1 MVSDYLDET
10 RTTRGSAL
18 GHRVQLVRPWFKTS
32 SPNIVLTPTLPMSL
46 ISTGAQPTEMP
57 KLTEKVRGY
66 GCQRRSQL
74 FVYIRCAEPSQ
85 VRARGT
91 ERPAAQI
98 HKNLGRVTAS
108 RYGVNM
114 IFMGFGYVMV
124 CLRWSLRACAARLR
138 LDAEPGVSNG
148 GEC

>member
-1 MVSDYLDET
+1 MGASEQ
-10 RTTRGSAL
+10 SA
-18 GHRVQLVRPWFKTS
+18 F
-32 SPNIVLTPTLPMSL
+32 
-46 ISTGAQPTEMP
+46 
-57 KLTEKVRGY
+57 
-66 GCQRRSQL
+66 

-114 IFMGFGYVMV
+114 IFMGFGYVML
-124 CLRWSLRACAARLR
+124 CLRWSLRALVRR
-138 LDAEPGVSNG
+138 RDAGPGVSNG